1 MYDTLCK
8 QQLLKTNCLCLQKFL
23 SLLRKIN
30 QTASLHKIQITI
42 INFQNKQANV
52 AVRKQRIYNVVEI
65 SLLQRERP
73 SGQGIELPIQTFP
86 VANHRV
92 PPPTQVNPLSL
103 AGQQSQHQGFLLA
116 YGNPEAYWEP
126 CQTSKVE
133 CIAKVVIDSLS
144 IFAKRSI

>member
-65 SLLQRERP
+65 SLLQGERP

-103 AGQQSQHQGFLLA
+103 AGQQSQHQGSCWLMVTQRLIENPVKLLR
-116 YGNPEAYWEP
+116 W
-126 CQTSKVE
+126 SVLRKW
-133 CIAKVVIDSLS
+133 LS
-144 IFAKRSI
+144 TR